1 MSQYLDKVYEWQYVE
16 PTDPT
21 ILLRDT
27 QLVRQLGGGAGVISP
42 GLDLTKPEVGLANA
56 LLGDPNARLPN
67 RDSTT
72 GFYPIPLIME
82 GGTRKSVREHINDV
96 VAKGHPL
103 TIKTNTFVTKVD
115 FDTSGSVPKA
125 TGVQYLE
132 GSHLYRASPLS
143 GGAGTPGSVKATKEV
158 ILAGGVYV
166 SCHPLPRFHIL
177 MMIAEHCSDAEALWH
192 WSQSRACFLQYS
204 RSC

>member
-1 MSQYLDKVYEWQYVE
+1 MSQYLDKVYEWQNVE

-21 ILLRDT
+21 FLLRDT
-27 QLVRQLGGGAGVISP
+27 QLVQQLGGGAGVISP

-72 GFYPIPLIME
+72 GFYPIPLIMQ

-96 VAKGHPL
+96 VAKGYPL

-115 FDTSGSVPKA
+115 FDTSGSTPKA

-132 GSHLYRASPLS
+132 GSHLYRTSPLS
-143 GGAGTPGSVKATKEV
+143 GLCGKS
-158 ILAGGVYV
+158 
-166 SCHPLPRFHIL
+166 
-177 MMIAEHCSDAEALWH
+177 W
-192 WSQSRACFLQYS
+192 
-204 RSC
+204 